1 MKKQIIYDN
10 LQFQIEIIK
19 FQDTYSNTPYYWSD
33 LILVI
38 IINNMNLEIKSMSPL
53 INEMFVCKTN
63 NLEVNS
69 FIIESKCFDVIDNN
83 LFLYKL
89 NNYAKLKLL

>member
-1 MKKQIIYDN
+1 
-10 LQFQIEIIK
+10 
-19 FQDTYSNTPYYWSD
+19 
-33 LILVI
+33 
-38 IINNMNLEIKSMSPL
+38 MNLEIKSMSPL